1 MLQANDIVVI
11 WLDDTS
17 NPYYL
22 MKLLTEPSEIT
33 DEFCGNYGHTFPGG
47 LILVKEHYLEVCKR
61 LSNIALLYEDVSK
74 VVEVSS
80 YCIAEL
86 ITIDTKKK

>member
-47 LILVKEHYLEVCKR
+47 LILVKEH
-61 LSNIALLYEDVSK
+61 
-74 VVEVSS
+74 
-80 YCIAEL
+80 
-86 ITIDTKKK
+86 